1 MATGT
6 SVVGA
11 WNLFLDWD
19 CDGKAQPGDGPI
31 IFRENGSMSG
41 GGFGNWIQVEGMVAW
56 SFYPIQPIGLF
67 YTANVTRDAMI
78 GVMGFVGWSRR
89 GQGCFYAT
97 RASSDADSAT
107 RASSDADSAAAAS
120 LEATP
125 TEQDA
130 SILFG
135 PEGKD

>member
-6 SVVGA
+6 SVVGG
-11 WNLFLDWD
+11 WNLFVDWD
-19 CDGKAQPGDGPI
+19 CDGKIETQPGDGPI

-56 SFYPIQPIGLF
+56 SFYPLSPIGLF

-78 GVMGFVGWSRR
+78 GVMGFVGESRR
-89 GQGCFYAT
+89 GRYQGQGCFYAT
-97 RASSDADSAT
+97 RASSGE
-107 RASSDADSAAAAS
+107 DSAAAS
-120 LEATP
+120 LGATP
-125 TEQDA
+125 TEQDT

>member
-6 SVVGA
+6 SVVGE
-11 WNLFLDWD
+11 WNLFVDWD
-19 CDGKAQPGDGPI
+19 CDGKIETQPGDGPI

-56 SFYPIQPIGLF
+56 SFYPLAPIGLF

-78 GVMGFVGWSRR
+78 GVMGFVGESRR
-89 GQGCFYAT
+89 GSGQGCFYAT
-97 RASSDADSAT
+97 RASSGEV
-107 RASSDADSAAAAS
+107 AAALS
-120 LEATP
+120 GATQAQGED
-125 TEQDA
+125 TN
-130 SILFG
+130 ILFG